1 MIRIHHRHS
10 DALLRIPRR
19 WSDALIRIPRRWS
32 DALIRIPR
40 RWSDALIRIHGG
52 ALETRYWLLSTGYWF
67 SESRVVVKPDI
78 PACSLLGRIDHAGV
92 KGPRIDV
99 KRHRALVRFARI
111 HHPVH
116 RLPRI
121 DRAWISRRQL
131 HRVRC
136 EQLALARL
144 DILKSDV
151 KIFDQ
156 QFSRRRRHP
165 AILVTM
171 IVHRTALPN
180 VPADGDQFVEVCFVD
195 EVARIVLPVPGP

>member
-1 MIRIHHRHS
+1 MRILDRHR
-10 DALLRIPRR
+10 
-19 WSDALIRIPRRWS
+19 
-32 DALIRIPR
+32 
-40 RWSDALIRIHGG
+40 G
-52 ALETRYWLLSTGYWF
+52 ALETRYWLLSAGYWL
-67 SESRVVVKPDI
+67 SESRIVVKPDI
-78 PACSLLGRIDHAGV
+78 SARSLLGRIDHAGV

-99 KRHRALVRFARI
+99 QGHRTLVRLPRI

-121 DRAWISRRQL
+121 DGARISRGQL

-144 DILKSDV
+144 DIFKSNV

-156 QFSRRRRHP
+156 QLSHRRRHP
-165 AILVTM
+165 AILAAM

-180 VPADGDQFVEVCFVD
+180 LPADGD
-195 EVARIVLPVPGP
+195 

>member
-1 MIRIHHRHS
+1 MRILDRHR
-10 DALLRIPRR
+10 
-19 WSDALIRIPRRWS
+19 
-32 DALIRIPR
+32 
-40 RWSDALIRIHGG
+40 G

-78 PACSLLGRIDHAGV
+78 PACSLLGRIDYAGV

-99 KRHRALVRFARI
+99 QGHRTLVRLPRI

-121 DRAWISRRQL
+121 DRAWIGRCQL
-131 HRVRC
+131 HGVRC
-136 EQLALARL
+136 EQAALARL

-165 AILVTM
+165 AILAAM

-180 VPADGDQFVEVCFVD
+180 LPTDSDQFVEVCFVD
-195 EVARIVLPVPGP
+195 EVAGIVLPVPDQIGPEAGFVDGRLR